1 MINSTSNNRERRDW
15 TLLIFIIPI
24 GILFMVAAG
33 QVAIRL
39 VPEWSVNAGMQSNLD
54 LSDLPKQQSAPLQP
68 VLPAILTPLG
78 WLDTFLTPGA
88 GHSDQVLFPSFVIFE
103 PSATPEVTLA
113 PPTVATQPS
122 PTAPTPTQP
131 TVVSP
136 PPTGTKEP
144 PDGGGETPTPSP
156 SPSAPPP
163 VVLPPVVSTPTGTYV
178 DSSPWMEFALSD
190 LDGGLGTFNIGNGTY
205 VVLDLGATPIEV
217 EGASDTN
224 YDLVYYELEN
234 PSGYISMDQVI
245 IGISRF
251 SNGSSYYAVLNWGDG
266 EADTNTN
273 IGDVSGPEYD
283 NQAIDVDELYGPV
296 GYQTG
301 VLIDV
306 DNASSHP
313 PAGFYRYLV
322 IVAPVPSTPDDGTQ
336 VDAGTHVDFVEI
348 VDEINPTTDS
358 KPAPVEIV
366 PAPPVIEQSQPVDE
380 APAAEE
386 PSEPVEA
393 APPADKPSEPV
404 EAVSPAEAAPVE
416 EAPP

>member
-24 GILFMVAAG
+24 GILFMLAAG

-88 GHSDQVLFPSFVIFE
+88 GPSDQVLFPSFVIFE

-178 DSSPWMEFALSD
+178 DQSWMHVAID
-190 LDGGLGTFNIGNGTY
+190 TLDANIFNLDDGSY
-205 VVLDLGATPIEV
+205 FVLDLDTTPIRV
-217 EGASDTN
+217 NGPSDTN
-224 YDLVYYELEN
+224 YDLIFYEFEN
-234 PSGYISMDQVI
+234 PSGYISMDQI
-245 IGISRF
+245 ILGIS
-251 SNGSSYYAVLNWGDG
+251 NAPDGSVYYSIFNWSDG
-266 EADTNTN
+266 KADTNTN
-273 IGDVSGPEYD
+273 VGDVAGAEND
-283 NQAIDVDELYGPV
+283 NQAIDVDELSGPV

-301 VLIDV
+301 ILIDV
-306 DNASSHP
+306 DNAPSHP
-313 PAGFYRYLV
+313 PVGWYRYLV
-322 IVAPVPSTPDDGTQ
+322 IVAPETSLPHDGAD
-336 VDAGTHVDFVEI
+336 VNYVEVI
-348 VDEINPTTDS
+348 DEINPTTDS

-380 APAAEE
+380 APAAEA

-393 APPADKPSEPV
+393 APPAEAPSEPV
-404 EAVSPAEAAPVE
+404 EAVPPAEAAPVE